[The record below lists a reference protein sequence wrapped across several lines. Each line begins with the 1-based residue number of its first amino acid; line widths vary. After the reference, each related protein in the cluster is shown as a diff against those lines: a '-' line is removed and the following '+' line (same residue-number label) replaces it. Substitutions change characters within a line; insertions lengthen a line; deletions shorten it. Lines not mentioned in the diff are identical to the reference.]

1 MNISASRVGCELN
14 LPRLAAR
21 GRNGNRGN
29 ADAIVKAD
37 DFKTALLTSTTLN
50 VLFNVSPHFHKQVFE
65 FFDDLQVNV
74 DERASVFFQALRNGR
89 ATIHAGNM
97 F

>member
-1 MNISASRVGCELN
+1 MLPVSDASLICHA
-14 LPRLAAR
+14 LPPVPAMGIAVTLMQSS
-21 GRNGNRGN
+21 
-29 ADAIVKAD
+29 KLMTSKPL
-37 DFKTALLTSTTLN
+37 FLTSTTLN

>member
-1 MNISASRVGCELN
+1 VLSVSDASLICHA
-14 LPRLAAR
+14 LPPVAAM
-21 GRNGNRGN
+21 GI
-29 ADAIVKAD
+29 AVTLIQSSKLMTSKPL
-37 DFKTALLTSTTLN
+37 FLTRTTLN
-50 VLFNVSPHFHKQVFE
+50 VLFTVSPHFHKQVFE

-89 ATIHAGNM
+89 ATIHAGDM

>member
-1 MNISASRVGCELN
+1 MLSVSDASLICHA
-14 LPRLAAR
+14 LPPVAAM
-21 GRNGNRGN
+21 GIAVTLMQSSKLMTSNPL
-29 ADAIVKAD
+29 
-37 DFKTALLTSTTLN
+37 FLTSTTLN

>member
-1 MNISASRVGCELN
+1 MSDASLICHA
-14 LPRLAAR
+14 LPPVAAMR
-21 GRNGNRGN
+21 I
-29 ADAIVKAD
+29 AVTLMQSSKLMTSKPL
-37 DFKTALLTSTTLN
+37 FLTSTTLN